1 MGHTKGS
8 LAASHKKKEN
18 QPEDGYKAIENSP
31 VNALAECQVAALDSI
46 H

>member
-8 LAASHKKKEN
+8 LAASHKKGN
-18 QPEDGYKAIENSP
+18 QPEGGYKASENSP